1 MDEDITIINKNTRN
15 EKIKN
20 LFANNT
26 KKIKIVISAIG
37 LIIFGYFIY
46 EDLKKKNKIKL
57 ANRYNLVTIKFISGD
72 KNKFENE
79 LIDIVNE
86 KDRIYSPLAL
96 YFLIDNNI
104 VNENKKINELF
115 DVIINETSLEEE
127 SKNLV
132 IYKKALFNSDFES
145 ENNLIQILSP
155 VINSD
160 SVWKSHALYLMAE
173 YFYYK
178 NQKQKSK
185 EFFNQILIL
194 ENSNPNI
201 KIETQKRLN
210 RDFSDYIFN
219 NFFIIHFYNQLFF

>member
-1 MDEDITIINKNTRN
+1 MDEDTAIINKNTRN

-20 LFANNT
+20 FFVNNT
-26 KKIKIVISAIG
+26 KKLIIAISAIV

-86 KDRIYSPLAL
+86 KDRTYSPLAL

-115 DVIINETSLEEE
+115 DVVINETSLEEE
-127 SKNLV
+127 IKNLV

-185 EFFNQILIL
+185 DFFNQILTL

-201 KIETQKRLN
+201 RIETQKRLN
-210 RDFSDYIFN
+210 RDFSD
-219 NFFIIHFYNQLFF
+219 

>member
-1 MDEDITIINKNTRN
+1 MDEEITIINKNTRN

-20 LFANNT
+20 FFVNNT
-26 KKIKIVISAIG
+26 KKLIIAISAIV

-72 KNKFENE
+72 KNKFANE

-86 KDRIYSPLAL
+86 KDRTYSPLAL
-96 YFLIDNNI
+96 YFLIDNNM

-115 DVIINETSLEEE
+115 DVVINETSLEEE
-127 SKNLV
+127 IKNLV

-160 SVWKSHALYLMAE
+160 SVWRSHALYLMAE

-185 EFFNQILIL
+185 DFFNQILIL

-210 RDFSDYIFN
+210 RDFSD
-219 NFFIIHFYNQLFF
+219 

>member
-1 MDEDITIINKNTRN
+1 MDEDITIINKNTRY
-15 EKIKN
+15 EKMQN
-20 LFANNT
+20 FFANNT
-26 KKIKIVISAIG
+26 KKLIIAISAIV

-86 KDRIYSPLAL
+86 KDRTYSPLAL

-115 DVIINETSLEEE
+115 DVVINEASLEKEI
-127 SKNLV
+127 KNLV

-160 SVWKSHALYLMAE
+160 SVWRSHALYLMAE

-185 EFFNQILIL
+185 DFFNQILTL

-210 RDFSDYIFN
+210 RDFSD
-219 NFFIIHFYNQLFF
+219 

>member
-20 LFANNT
+20 FFVNNT
-26 KKIKIVISAIG
+26 KKLIIAISAIV

-86 KDRIYSPLAL
+86 KDRTYSPLAL

-115 DVIINETSLEEE
+115 DVVINETSLEEE
-127 SKNLV
+127 IKNLV

-160 SVWKSHALYLMAE
+160 SVWRSHALYLMAE

-185 EFFNQILIL
+185 DFFNQILIL

-210 RDFSDYIFN
+210 RDFSD
-219 NFFIIHFYNQLFF
+219 